1 MSSLALARVL
11 MREQGLALSAVGLLL
26 ALCLGIWGWLVGYQ
40 QRQHAQLLLGWNERR
55 QQIHGLGQQRG
66 GSTDNQNRALLQR
79 LFATV
84 PGYNEFPRVLGQLTD
99 IASLQGASITAI
111 SYRLL
116 PPAAPGLNCYRLSIT
131 CSGDYGALKAFLA
144 QLQRLHPLA
153 YVESISMEHREKAGT
168 RIDSSITMQLTFR
181 QERVPS

>member
-1 MSSLALARVL
+1 MSSLTLARVL
-11 MREQGLALSAVGLLL
+11 VREQGLALSGVGLLL
-26 ALCLGIWGWLVGYQ
+26 VLCLGIWGWLEGHQ
-40 QRQHAQLLLGWNERR
+40 QRQHAQLLQRWNERR

-66 GSTDNQNRALLQR
+66 DNLDNQNRELLQR

-116 PPAAPGLNCYRLSIT
+116 PPAVPGVSCYRLSIT

-153 YVESISMEHREKAGT
+153 YVESISMDHSNKAGT
-168 RIDSSITMQLTFR
+168 RIDSSITMQITFR
-181 QERVPS
+181 QERVSS